1 MNRYARIQQLDAG
14 RITPGEDA
22 DQLHI
27 RALGNGHLHATSK
40 IAVAGD
46 TNSDFRLHGKPI
58 VSVSHKAGHYTD
70 SRQQARGHSE
80 GVGVAVTIADLLV
93 GIEHH
98 ADSCDQGL
106 ARRQHLDTAL
116 PKLQQPVVMHLL
128 QLGPAI
134 GEVGEELD
142 IEAFFDVTE
151 SQGERK
157 STRLNSSHVRI
168 SYAVFCLKKKKT

>member
-1 MNRYARIQQLDAG
+1 SSRRRHTRFSRDW
-14 RITPGEDA
+14 
-22 DQLHI
+22 
-27 RALGNGHLHATSK
+27 S
-40 IAVAGD
+40 
-46 TNSDFRLHGKPI
+46 SDVCSSDLV

-106 ARRQHLDTAL
+106 ARRQHPNTAL

-151 SQGERK
+151 SQGE
-157 STRLNSSHVRI
+157 TAHQLLDDGTAQ
-168 SYAVFCLKKKKT
+168 AVVSGT

>member
-1 MNRYARIQQLDAG
+1 MNRYARIQQLDAS

-27 RALGNGHLHATSK
+27 RTLGNGHLHATSK

-46 TNSDFRLHGKPI
+46 TNSDFRLHGKPV

-70 SRQQARGHSE
+70 SRQQARGDSQ
-80 GVGVAVTIADLLV
+80 GVAVAVTIAKLLV
-93 GIEHH
+93 GVEHH
-98 ADSCDQGL
+98 ADSGDQGL
-106 ARRQHLDTAL
+106 ARRQHPNTAL

-151 SQGERK
+151 SQGE
-157 STRLNSSHVRI
+157 TAHQLLDDGTAQ
-168 SYAVFCLKKKKT
+168 AVVSGT